1 MKTFLPIVAAVSVV
15 LLPSLHAA
23 DVTSFVMPV
32 DSAIELSGQI
42 AVINSADG
50 AWKALA
56 QKLEKTDDGFKGA
69 VVGPDGKDINLD
81 GQIRQN
87 GKKWTGSVKWN
98 AGSEI
103 PSAFLLL
110 TYIIPMDQLAGT
122 TMVSG
127 KEDISFEKMAQKIP
141 TRNNFTNVTE
151 FTLGP
156 ISGATLNFSI
166 NSPSEVQALILGD
179 NMYIRIYLT
188 PSREPLASSGS
199 AEWSVEKQ

>member
-1 MKTFLPIVAAVSVV
+1 MKTFLPIVAALPAF
-15 LLPSLHAA
+15 LLSSLHAA
-23 DVTSFVMPV
+23 DVTNFVMPV

-42 AVINSADG
+42 AAINSADG
-50 AWKALA
+50 AWKPLT

-69 VVGPDGKDINLD
+69 LVGPDGKDINLE
-81 GQIRQN
+81 GQIKQN
-87 GKKWTGSVKWN
+87 GGKWTGSAKWN

-103 PSAFLLL
+103 PSSFLLL
-110 TYIIPMDQLAGT
+110 TYIIPMDQLAGAA
-122 TMVSG
+122 MISG
-127 KEDISFEKMAQKIP
+127 KEEISFEKMAQKVP

-156 ISGATLNFSI
+156 TSGATLNFSI

-179 NMYIRIYLT
+179 NMYIRIFLT
-188 PSREPLASSGS
+188 PSKEPLAPSGS